1 MRMRAN
7 RDFKNTISTT
17 EIILARSTTKKTDDT
32 EFSTLA
38 PSHLSK
44 DSAAWFNRTVALY
57 AMDEYHLKLLTL
69 ACEAWD
75 RAVQARKGIEKHGPT
90 FVDRHGSRKPSPE
103 IMIEKDSRTAFARL
117 LREIG
122 LDLASEPKSSPPAL
136 PANRR

>member
-1 MRMRAN
+1 MAKTTRT
-7 RDFKNTISTT
+7 DETYST
-17 EIILARSTTKKTDDT
+17 AP
-32 EFSTLA
+32 

-44 DSAAWFNRTVALY
+44 ESAAFFRRTTALFELEEHH
-57 AMDEYHLKLLTL
+57 AKLLTL

-75 RAVQARKGIEKHGPT
+75 RAVQARKGLEEHGLT

-117 LREIG
+117 VREIG
-122 LDLASEPKSSPPAL
+122 LDVASEAKSSPPVL